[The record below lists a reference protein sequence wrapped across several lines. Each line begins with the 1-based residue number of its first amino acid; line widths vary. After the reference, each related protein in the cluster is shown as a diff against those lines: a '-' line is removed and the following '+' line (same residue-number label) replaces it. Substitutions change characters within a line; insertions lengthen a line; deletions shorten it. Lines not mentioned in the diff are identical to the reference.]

1 MLRLEAVRSGYGKLE
16 IIQSAS
22 LEVPDGAIVGII
34 GPNGAGKSTLL
45 KTAFGYL
52 APSSGRIVFDG
63 REIAGRR
70 PDEIMRFG
78 VGYLSQAGGL
88 FAEMTVQDNLVL
100 GGYTVSRVAKR
111 RAIDEVYARF
121 PIFRDRRRQLAGSL
135 SGGEQRL
142 LAIARALI
150 VRPRLLLLDEPS
162 AALAPRFIDE
172 VYARFPIFRDRR
184 RQLAGSLSGGEQ
196 RLLAIARALIVRPHL
211 LLLDEPSAALAPRFI
226 DEVYAT
232 IGSLNRDGLALLI
245 VEQNVE
251 AILAVAHRVFVLD
264 LGQNAFDGTPAELR
278 ASDRIRRLYLGEDA
292 A

>member
-1 MLRLEAVRSGYGKLE
+1 MLQLEAVRSGYGKLE

-52 APSSGRIVFDG
+52 VPSAGRIVLDG
-63 REIAGRR
+63 HEIAGRR

-88 FAEMTVQDNLVL
+88 FAEMIVHDNLVL
-100 GGYTVSRVAKR
+100 GGYTVSRAAKR
-111 RAIDEVYARF
+111 QAIDEIYARF

-142 LAIARALI
+142 LAIARALM

-172 VYARFPIFRDRR
+172 VYA
-184 RQLAGSLSGGEQ
+184 
-196 RLLAIARALIVRPHL
+196 AL
-211 LLLDEPSAALAPRFI
+211 EA
-226 DEVYAT
+226 
-232 IGSLNRDGLALLI
+232 LNRDGIALLI

-264 LGQNAFDGTPAELR
+264 LGQNAFDGTSAELR

>member
-1 MLRLEAVRSGYGKLE
+1 MLELENVRGGYGKLE
-16 IIQSAS
+16 ILQSAS
-22 LEVPDGAIVGII
+22 LTVPDGAIVGII

-52 APSSGRIVFDG
+52 APWAGRVALDG

-70 PDEIMRFG
+70 PDEIMRLG

-88 FAEMTVQDNLVL
+88 FAEMTVHDNLVL
-100 GGYTVSRVAKR
+100 GGYTISRGEKR
-111 RAIDEVYARF
+111 RAIEDVYARF
-121 PIFRDRRRQLAGSL
+121 PLFRERRRQLAGAL

-150 VRPRLLLLDEPS
+150 VKPRLLLLDEPS

-172 VYARFPIFRDRR
+172 VYAT
-184 RQLAGSLSGGEQ
+184 LVG
-196 RLLAIARALIVRPHL
+196 
-211 LLLDEPSAALAPRFI
+211 
-226 DEVYAT
+226 
-232 IGSLNRDGLALLI
+232 LNRDGLAMLI

-264 LGQNAFDGTPAELR
+264 LGRNAFGGTPAELR
-278 ASDRIRRLYLGEDA
+278 GADRIRRLYLGEGGVEDGPA
-292 A
+292 

>member
-1 MLRLEAVRSGYGKLE
+1 MLQLEAVCSGYGKLE
-16 IIQSAS
+16 IIQAAS
-22 LEVPDGAIVGII
+22 LQVPDGAIVGII

-52 APSSGRIVFDG
+52 TPSAGRMVFDG
-63 REIAGRR
+63 RDLAGRR

-100 GGYTVSRVAKR
+100 GGYTVSRAVKR
-111 RAIDEVYARF
+111 QAIDEVYARF

-150 VRPRLLLLDEPS
+150 AHPRLLLLDEPS

-172 VYARFPIFRDRR
+172 I
-184 RQLAGSLSGGEQ
+184 
-196 RLLAIARALIVRPHL
+196 
-211 LLLDEPSAALAPRFI
+211 
-226 DEVYAT
+226 YAT
-232 IGSLNRDGLALLI
+232 LEALNRDGLALLI

-278 ASDRIRRLYLGEDA
+278 ASDRIRRLYLGEDTA
-292 A
+292 

>member
-1 MLRLEAVRSGYGKLE
+1 MLQLEAVRSGYGKLE

-22 LEVPDGAIVGII
+22 LQVPDGAIVGII

-52 APSSGRIVFDG
+52 VPTAGRILIDG
-63 REIAGRR
+63 REIVGRR

-88 FAEMTVQDNLVL
+88 FAEMTVHDNLVL
-100 GGYTVSRVAKR
+100 GGYTVSRAAKR
-111 RAIDEVYARF
+111 QAIDEVYARF

-150 VRPRLLLLDEPS
+150 VHPRLLLLDEPS

-172 VYARFPIFRDRR
+172 VYAT
-184 RQLAGSLSGGEQ
+184 LEA
-196 RLLAIARALIVRPHL
+196 
-211 LLLDEPSAALAPRFI
+211 
-226 DEVYAT
+226 
-232 IGSLNRDGLALLI
+232 LNRDGLALLI

-251 AILAVAHRVFVLD
+251 AILAVAHRVYVLD
-264 LGQNAFDGTPAELR
+264 LGQNAFDGTPTELR
-278 ASDRIRRLYLGEDA
+278 AADSIRRLYLGEEA

>member
-1 MLRLEAVRSGYGKLE
+1 MLELESVRSGYGKLE
-16 IIQSAS
+16 ILQSAS
-22 LEVPDGAIVGII
+22 LRVPDGAIIGII

-52 APSSGRIVFDG
+52 APFAGRIALDG

-78 VGYLSQAGGL
+78 VGYLAQAGGL
-88 FAEMTVQDNLVL
+88 FAEMTVHDNLVL
-100 GGYTVSRVAKR
+100 GGYTVSRADKR

-121 PIFRDRRRQLAGSL
+121 PLFRDRRRQLAGAL
-135 SGGEQRL
+135 SGGEQRV

-150 VRPRLLLLDEPS
+150 VHPRLLLLDEPS

-172 VYARFPIFRDRR
+172 VYAT
-184 RQLAGSLSGGEQ
+184 L
-196 RLLAIARALIVRPHL
+196 VN
-211 LLLDEPSAALAPRFI
+211 
-226 DEVYAT
+226 
-232 IGSLNRDGLALLI
+232 LNRDGLAMLI

-278 ASDRIRRLYLGEDA
+278 ASDRIRRLYLGEDGEDA
-292 A
+292 ASGSRR

>member
-1 MLRLEAVRSGYGKLE
+1 MLELEGVRSGYGKLE

-22 LEVPDGAIVGII
+22 LRVPDGAIVGII

-52 APSSGRIVFDG
+52 SPSAGRIALDG
-63 REIAGRR
+63 RDIAGCR
-70 PDEIMRFG
+70 PDEIVRLG
-78 VGYLSQAGGL
+78 VSYLSQAGGL
-88 FAEMTVQDNLVL
+88 FAEMTVHDNLVL
-100 GGYTVSRVAKR
+100 GGYTVSRADKR
-111 RAIDEVYARF
+111 HAIDGVYARF
-121 PIFRDRRRQLAGSL
+121 PLFHERRRQFAGSL

-172 VYARFPIFRDRR
+172 VYAT
-184 RQLAGSLSGGEQ
+184 LVA
-196 RLLAIARALIVRPHL
+196 
-211 LLLDEPSAALAPRFI
+211 
-226 DEVYAT
+226 
-232 IGSLNRDGLALLI
+232 LNREGIALLI

-264 LGQNAFDGTPAELR
+264 LGQNAFDGTPDELR
-278 ASDRIRRLYLGEDA
+278 ATDSIRRLYLGEDTE
-292 A
+292 